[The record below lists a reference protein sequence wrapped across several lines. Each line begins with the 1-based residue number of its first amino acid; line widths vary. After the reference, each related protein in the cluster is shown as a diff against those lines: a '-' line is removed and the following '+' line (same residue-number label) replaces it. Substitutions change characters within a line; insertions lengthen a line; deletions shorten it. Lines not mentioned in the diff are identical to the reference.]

1 MFVQVIRGGV
11 KDAGALH
18 AASDK
23 WQSEL
28 RPGAKGFLG
37 VTGGVA
43 DDGRAITIVR
53 FGSEEAAK
61 ANSERPEQGAWWN
74 ETSKLYEGDIAFYNC
89 PTVHLAMGGGS
100 DDAGFVQTMVYKPK
114 DVDAVIALSDEFEKV
129 ASMRPD
135 LLGGVL
141 AVATDGTVFD
151 TNYFT
156 SEAEARKNE
165 GAPMTPEVQELFGRM
180 QELTGDVEF
189 IDLRDPW
196 LD

>member
-1 MFVQVIRGGV
+1 MFVQVIRGRT
-11 KDAGALH
+11 KDPSGLR
-18 AASDK
+18 AASDR
-23 WQSEL
+23 WQSDL

-37 VTGGVA
+37 ATGGVA

-53 FGSEEAAK
+53 FESEDAAK
-61 ANSERPEQGAWWN
+61 ANNDRPEQGEWWSQ
-74 ETSKLYEGDIAFYNC
+74 TSKLYEGDVAFFNC
-89 PTVHLAMGGGS
+89 PTVHLTMGGGS

-114 DVDAVIALSDEFEKV
+114 DVDAVVALSDEFEKV

-135 LLGGVL
+135 LLGGVM

-165 GAPMTPEVQELFGRM
+165 SAPMTPEVQQLFGRM
-180 QELTGDVEF
+180 QELTSDVEF